1 MTQKCEERINVER
14 REASKK
20 KSRKETVEGKWK
32 RIKKGLKNKKK
43 ERMQGMMR
51 EYRKEGRRG

>member
-43 ERMQGMMR
+43 R
-51 EYRKEGRRG
+51 ECKE